1 MKMKRL
7 LFLRHAKSDWGDPG
21 LDDFERPL
29 AQRGIRAC
37 ALIADHLARAG
48 VVPDLVLCSAA
59 RRTRETL
66 DLVKAALAD
75 SPVLFEREIYVFEH
89 HPLLARLRRLE
100 ASANTVMVIGHNP
113 ALEELSL
120 SLAGPDSDAEALAA
134 IRQKFPT
141 GALADLTFAGP
152 WSALAPGQARLSA
165 FIRPRDLSL
174 PEPAA
179 RAGQ

>member
-1 MKMKRL
+1 MKRL

-29 AQRGIRAC
+29 AHRGIRAC
-37 ALIADHLARAG
+37 ALIADHLARAS
-48 VVPDLVLCSAA
+48 VAPDLVLCSAA

-66 DLVKAALAD
+66 DLVKTSLTNA
-75 SPVLFEREIYVFEH
+75 PVLFEREIYVFEH
-89 HPLLARLRRLE
+89 RPLLARLRRLE

-134 IRQKFPT
+134 IGQKFPT
-141 GALADLTFAGP
+141 GALVDLTFDGP
-152 WSALAPGQARLSA
+152 WSTLAPGEARLSG
-165 FIRPRDLSL
+165 FTRPRDLRS
-174 PEPAA
+174 
-179 RAGQ
+179 R